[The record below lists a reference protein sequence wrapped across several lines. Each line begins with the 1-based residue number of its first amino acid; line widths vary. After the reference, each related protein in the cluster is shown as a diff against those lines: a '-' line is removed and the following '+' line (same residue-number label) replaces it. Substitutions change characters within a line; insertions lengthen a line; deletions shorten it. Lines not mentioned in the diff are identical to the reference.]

1 MGLAR
6 LERAQVGAAAGR
18 GCARTVRAG
27 SPTPAARSGTLKRA
41 DLSSSRCELDVT
53 APFHRR
59 TKNSIW
65 GLLACE
71 PEHLLAQVHRP
82 SLRSESRHLV
92 MSQLWPLLRAR
103 SRRARHGHLHLH
115 AGADR
120 RLPGGGGRVAGD
132 AERLCARA
140 HGRSALPGTGRA
152 VVPGGERS
160 GNWSANRRAGAPQ
173 RKKRLLLSVVSFV
186 ESTRYFPFPSGARNR
201 ELTNRRG
208 VQVYRGP
215 CVPRCPQKQNA
226 VFGWL

>member
-6 LERAQVGAAAGR
+6 LERAQLGAAAGR

-152 VVPGGERS
+152 VVPGGVSDRGTGRPTVGLGLHKGKS
-160 GNWSANRRAGAPQ
+160 G
-173 RKKRLLLSVVSFV
+173 SFYQWFPLWKV
-186 ESTRYFPFPSGARNR
+186 PGTSPFPVAPGTGN
-201 ELTNRRG
+201 
-208 VQVYRGP
+208 
-215 CVPRCPQKQNA
+215 
-226 VFGWL
+226 